1 MPDIRPDGDDAAERR
16 ECDLAGGIFFA
27 LIALVVLY
35 ETFVILEPFL
45 APIILGAVLVTVTF
59 STYQR
64 VRERMH
70 GHANR
75 AAAVML
81 FLITFV
87 ILLPALMITI
97 LVVHDANVL
106 LNHL

>member
-1 MPDIRPDGDDAAERR
+1 MPARAPYADAAAERR
-16 ECDLAGGIFFA
+16 EWSRAAVTFFA

-64 VRERMH
+64 VRERLH